1 MDNSI
6 KLKELQI
13 LTGTLRKGDKGL
25 EHNNNNNSKKK
36 KFEGGWEDG
45 VIPPLSQRK
54 FILRDWERG
63 NFLGIGLTQRFVS
76 WVAWVGEIWLFL
88 KVGRWDFFNFSRNYF
103 LGGVGLGD

>member
-13 LTGTLRKGDKGL
+13 LTRTLRKGDKGL

-36 KFEGGWEDG
+36 IFEGGWEDG

-63 NFLGIGLTQRFVS
+63 NFLGIGTNPKVCFLGAMGGRNLVVS
-76 WVAWVGEIWLFL
+76 QGR
-88 KVGRWDFFNFSRNYF
+88 KVGFF
-103 LGGVGLGD
+103 